1 MRSTLRTERNQPI
14 ERSNEVNGYRD
25 LRVALLGCGSVGAQ
39 VARLI
44 LEHGDE
50 LAARIGAT
58 LQLTGIAVR
67 DLDAP
72 RDVELP
78 RELFTTDAERLVLG
92 ADIVVELMGGV
103 EPARTLILKAIEGGA
118 DVVTAN
124 KALIAAH
131 GSELNEA
138 AEQVGAQ
145 LSYEAA
151 VAGAIPIIRPLR
163 ESLAGDHVTRVLGI
177 VNGSTNYILDR
188 MDRFGDSAEDAMRVA
203 AELGYLEADPTLDV
217 EGYDAA
223 QKATILARI
232 AFHTE
237 VPVDAVY
244 REGITRVTAAQVDA
258 ARHAGQ
264 VIKLLAIAERLTAAD
279 GTEGV
284 SARVYPALISRDH
297 PLAAVHGGKN
307 AVFVEAEAAG
317 ELMFYG
323 AGAGG
328 VETASAVLGD
338 LVSAARRHV
347 VGGPGIPGS
356 AHAELP
362 ILPIGEVN
370 TSYQIML
377 DVPDEPGVLA
387 TIAGILARHGVSAS
401 SVEQSVPADAHG
413 TAALVIGTHVAR
425 EVDLAATVEE
435 LRRSDAVAAVT
446 SVLRLEGNA

>member
-1 MRSTLRTERNQPI
+1 M
-14 ERSNEVNGYRD
+14 NGYRD
-25 LRVALLGCGSVGAQ
+25 LRIGLLGCGSVGAQ

-50 LAARIGAT
+50 LAARIGARLT
-58 LQLTGIAVR
+58 LAGIAVR
-67 DLDAP
+67 NVDAP

-78 RELFTTDAERLVLG
+78 RELFTTDAERLVQG
-92 ADIVVELMGGV
+92 SDIVIELMGGI
-103 EPARTLILKAIEGGA
+103 EPARTLITQALQGGA

-131 GSELNEA
+131 GPELSEA

-151 VAGAIPIIRPLR
+151 VAAAIPILRPLR
-163 ESLAGDHVTRVLGI
+163 ESLAGDHITRVLGI

-188 MDRFGDSAEDAMRVA
+188 MDRFGDSAEDASRVA
-203 AELGYLEADPTLDV
+203 SELGFLEADPTLDV

-223 QKATILARI
+223 QKATILASI

-237 VPVDAVY
+237 VPVDAVH
-244 REGITRVTAAQVDA
+244 REGITQITAEQIEA
-258 ARHAGQ
+258 AKSAGY
-264 VIKLLAIAERLTAAD
+264 VIKLLAIAERLQAAD
-279 GTEGV
+279 GTDGV
-284 SARVYPALISRDH
+284 SARVYPALIRRDH
-297 PLAAVHGGKN
+297 PLAAVHEGKN

-328 VETASAVLGD
+328 AETASAVLGD

-356 AHAELP
+356 LHAELP
-362 ILPIGEVN
+362 ILPVGEVM
-370 TSYQIML
+370 TAYQIML
-377 DVPDEPGVLA
+377 EVRDQPGVLA
-387 TIAGILARHGVSAS
+387 SIAGILAERGVSAA
-401 SVEQSVPADAHG
+401 SVEQTVARGEAGDEPS
-413 TAALVIGTHVAR
+413 AALVIGTHRAR
-425 EVDLAATVEE
+425 EADLAATVEA
-435 LRRSDAVAAVT
+435 LRAAEVVTAVT
-446 SVLRLEGNA
+446 SVLRLEGQA

>member
-1 MRSTLRTERNQPI
+1 MTA
-14 ERSNEVNGYRD
+14 YRD

-39 VARLI
+39 VARLL
-44 LEHGDE
+44 LEQREE
-50 LAARIGAT
+50 LAARTGAG
-58 LQLTGIAVR
+58 LQLVGIAVR
-67 DLDAP
+67 NIDAP

-78 RELFTTDAERLVLG
+78 RELFTTDAEQLVLG
-92 ADIVVELMGGV
+92 ADIVVELMGGI
-103 EPARTLILKAIEGGA
+103 EPARGLILRALEGGA

-131 GSELNEA
+131 GPELADA

-163 ESLAGDHVTRVLGI
+163 ESLAGDHITRVLGI

-203 AELGYLEADPTLDV
+203 SELGYLEADPTLDV

-223 QKATILARI
+223 QKATILASI

-237 VPVDAVY
+237 VPVEAVY
-244 REGITRVTAAQVDA
+244 REGITGITSAQIEA
-258 ARHAGQ
+258 ARHAGS

-284 SARVYPALISRDH
+284 SARVYPALIDRDH

-307 AVFVEAEAAG
+307 AVFVESEAAG

-328 VETASAVLGD
+328 IETASAVLGD

-347 VGGPGIPGS
+347 AGGPGIPGS
-356 AHAELP
+356 AHAELTV
-362 ILPIGEVN
+362 LPIGEVS
-370 TSYQIML
+370 TAYQIML
-377 DVPDEPGVLA
+377 TVRDQPGVLA
-387 TIAGILARHGVSAS
+387 TIASLLAEHGVSAA
-401 SVEQSVPADAHG
+401 SVEQSVTHDEEG
-413 TAALVIGTHVAR
+413 TATLVIGTHQAR
-425 EVDLAATVEE
+425 EAELAATVEA
-435 LRRSDAVAAVT
+435 LRGSDAVTAVT
-446 SVLRLEGNA
+446 SVLRLEGNS

>member
-1 MRSTLRTERNQPI
+1 MNTHER
-14 ERSNEVNGYRD
+14 RNEVNGYRD

-44 LEHGDE
+44 LEHNDE
-50 LAARIGAT
+50 LAARIGARLT
-58 LQLTGIAVR
+58 LTGIAVR
-67 DLDAP
+67 DTSAQ
-72 RDVELP
+72 RDVPLP
-78 RELFTTDAERLVLG
+78 TELFTTDAESLVLG
-92 ADIVVELMGGV
+92 ADVVVELMGGI
-103 EPARTLILKAIEGGA
+103 EPARTLIAQALQSGA

-131 GSELNEA
+131 GPELA
-138 AEQVGAQ
+138 DVAEQVGAQ

-188 MDRFGDSAEDAMRVA
+188 MDRFGDSAEDAMQVA
-203 AELGYLEADPTLDV
+203 SDLGFLEADPTLDV

-223 QKATILARI
+223 QKATILASI

-237 VPVDAVY
+237 VPVEKVY
-244 REGITRVTAAQVDA
+244 REGISGVTADQIEAAQK
-258 ARHAGQ
+258 GGY

-279 GTEGV
+279 GTQGV
-284 SARVYPALISRDH
+284 SARVYPALIDRDH
-297 PLAAVHGGKN
+297 PLAAVHEGMN

-347 VGGPGIPGS
+347 IGGPGTPGS
-356 AHAELP
+356 SHAELP
-362 ILPIGEVN
+362 ILPIGEVS
-370 TSYQIML
+370 TSYQVML
-377 DVPDEPGVLA
+377 EVRDEAGVLA
-387 TIAGILARHGVSAS
+387 KVAGILAEHGVSAAN
-401 SVEQSVPADAHG
+401 VEQTVQADHND
-413 TAALVIGTHVAR
+413 TATLIIGTHVAR
-425 EVDLAATVEE
+425 EADLARTVDA
-435 LRRSDAVAAVT
+435 LRQSEAVIEVL
-446 SVLRLEGNA
+446 SVLRLEGQS

>member
-1 MRSTLRTERNQPI
+1 M
-14 ERSNEVNGYRD
+14 NEYRD

-50 LAARIGAT
+50 LAARAGAR
-58 LQLTGIAVR
+58 LSLAGIAVR
-67 DLDAP
+67 NLDSP

-78 RELFTTDAERLVLG
+78 QELFTVDAERLVQS
-92 ADIVVELMGGV
+92 ADIVIELMGGI
-103 EPARTLILKAIEGGA
+103 EPAKTLILQALRGGA

-131 GSELNEA
+131 GPELAEA

-151 VAGAIPIIRPLR
+151 VAAAIPILRPLR
-163 ESLAGDHVTRVLGI
+163 ESLAGDHITRVLGI

-188 MDRFGDSAEDAMRVA
+188 MDRFGDSSEDAMRLA
-203 AELGYLEADPTLDV
+203 SELGYLEADPTLDV

-223 QKATILARI
+223 QKATILASI

-244 REGITRVTAAQVDA
+244 REGISNITAAQIEA
-258 ARHAGQ
+258 AKHAGY
-264 VIKLLAIAERLTAAD
+264 VIKLLAIAERLTSAD
-279 GTEGV
+279 GTDGV

-297 PLAAVHGGKN
+297 PLAVVYGGKN
-307 AVFVEAEAAG
+307 AVFVEAESAG

-328 VETASAVLGD
+328 AETASAVLGD

-356 AHAELP
+356 LHAGLP
-362 ILPIGEVN
+362 ILPVTEV
-370 TSYQIML
+370 TTAYQVML
-377 DVPDEPGVLA
+377 EVRDEPGVLA
-387 TIAGILARHGVSAS
+387 GIAGILAEHGVSAA
-401 SVEQSVPADAHG
+401 SVEQ
-413 TAALVIGTHVAR
+413 AAAPGDQASLVIGTHDAR
-425 EVDLAATVEE
+425 EGDLAAMVEA
-435 LRRSDAVAAVT
+435 LRASDRVVSVT
-446 SVLRLEGNA
+446 SVLRLEGQA

>member
-1 MRSTLRTERNQPI
+1 M
-14 ERSNEVNGYRD
+14 NGYRD

-44 LEHGDE
+44 LEQGDE
-50 LAARIGAT
+50 LAARVGAR
-58 LQLTGIAVR
+58 LQLAGIAVR
-67 DLDAP
+67 SLDAK

-78 RELFTTDAERLVLG
+78 QELFTTDAEQLVLG
-92 ADIVVELMGGV
+92 ADVVVELMGGV
-103 EPARTLILKAIEGGA
+103 EPARTLILQALEAGA

-131 GSELNEA
+131 GPELADA

-163 ESLAGDHVTRVLGI
+163 ESLAGDHITRVLGI

-203 AELGYLEADPTLDV
+203 SELGYLEADPTLDV

-223 QKATILARI
+223 QKATILASI

-237 VPVDAVY
+237 VPVDAVH
-244 REGITRVTAAQVDA
+244 REGITSITSEQIQA
-258 ARHAGQ
+258 ARNAGA
-264 VIKLLAIAERLTAAD
+264 VIKLLAIAERVTASD
-279 GTEGV
+279 GTQGV
-284 SARVYPALISRDH
+284 SARVYPALIDRDH

-347 VGGPGIPGS
+347 IGGPGIPGS
-356 AHAELP
+356 SHADLP
-362 ILPIGEVN
+362 ILPVGEVR
-370 TSYQIML
+370 TRYQVML
-377 DVPDEPGVLA
+377 DVRDEPGVLA
-387 TIAGILARHGVSAS
+387 AIAGILADHGVSAA
-401 SVEQSVPADAHG
+401 SVEQSVPEDSAG
-413 TAALVIGTHVAR
+413 TATLVIGTHTAR
-425 EVDLAATVEE
+425 EADLAATVDA
-435 LRRSDAVAAVT
+435 LRDSDVVTAVT
-446 SVLRLEGNA
+446 SVLRLEGN

>member
-1 MRSTLRTERNQPI
+1 VNTERG
-14 ERSNEVNGYRD
+14 EDEVNGYRD

-39 VARLI
+39 VARLLI
-44 LEHGDE
+44 EQGDE
-50 LAARIGAT
+50 LAARIGAR

-67 DLDAP
+67 DIDAP

-78 RELFTTDAERLVLG
+78 RELFTVDAERLVLG
-92 ADIVVELMGGV
+92 ADIVVELMGGI
-103 EPARTLILKAIEGGA
+103 EPARGLILRALEGGA

-131 GSELNEA
+131 GPELADA

-163 ESLAGDHVTRVLGI
+163 ESLAGDHITRVLGI

-188 MDRFGDSAEDAMRVA
+188 MDRFGDTAEDAMRVA
-203 AELGYLEADPTLDV
+203 SELGYLEADPTLDV

-223 QKATILARI
+223 QKATILASI
-232 AFHTE
+232 AFHTV

-244 REGITRVTAAQVDA
+244 REGITKVTAAQIDTA
-258 ARHAGQ
+258 KHAGY

-284 SARVYPALISRDH
+284 SARVYPALISREH

-347 VGGPGIPGS
+347 AGGPGIPVS
-356 AHAELP
+356 AHADLTVLP
-362 ILPIGEVN
+362 VGEVS
-370 TSYQIML
+370 TRYQVML
-377 DVPDEPGVLA
+377 EVRDEPGVLA
-387 TIAGILARHGVSAS
+387 AIASLLAEHGVSAA
-401 SVEQSVPADAHG
+401 SVEQTTAPGAEG
-413 TAALVIGTHVAR
+413 TAALVIGTHQAR
-425 EVDLAATVEE
+425 EADLAATVDA
-435 LRRSDAVAAVT
+435 LRASDVVTAVT
-446 SVLRLEGNA
+446 SVLRLEGSA

>member
-1 MRSTLRTERNQPI
+1 M
-14 ERSNEVNGYRD
+14 NGYRD

-39 VARLI
+39 VARLL
-44 LEHGDE
+44 LEQGDE
-50 LAARIGAT
+50 LAARIGAH
-58 LQLTGIAVR
+58 LQLIGIAVR
-67 DLDAP
+67 DVDAP
-72 RDVELP
+72 RDVDLP
-78 RELFTTDAERLVLG
+78 RELLTTDAEHLVLG
-92 ADIVVELMGGV
+92 ADIVIELMGGI
-103 EPARTLILKAIEGGA
+103 EPARSLILRALEGGA

-131 GSELNEA
+131 GPELSDA

-163 ESLAGDHVTRVLGI
+163 ESLAGDHITRVLGI

-203 AELGYLEADPTLDV
+203 SELGYLEADPTLDV

-223 QKATILARI
+223 QKATILASI

-237 VPVDAVY
+237 VPVEAVY
-244 REGITRVTAAQVDA
+244 REGITGVTSAQIAAA
-258 ARHAGQ
+258 KHAGY
-264 VIKLLAIAERLTAAD
+264 VIKLLAIAERLTSSD

-284 SARVYPALISRDH
+284 SARVYPALIGRDH

-307 AVFVEAEAAG
+307 AVFVDAEAAG

-347 VGGPGIPGS
+347 AGGPGIPGS
-356 AHAELP
+356 LHADLP
-362 ILPIGEVN
+362 ILPVSEVN
-370 TSYQIML
+370 TRYQMML
-377 DVPDEPGVLA
+377 TVRDRPGVLA
-387 TIAGILARHGVSAS
+387 AIATILAEHEVSAA
-401 SVEQSVPADAHG
+401 SVEQTVAVDADGTEVPDAA
-413 TAALVIGTHVAR
+413 TLVIGTHMAR
-425 EVDLAATVEE
+425 EGDLAATVEA
-435 LRRSDAVAAVT
+435 LRGSDVVVEVT
-446 SVLRLEGNA
+446 SVLRLEGGA

>member
-1 MRSTLRTERNQPI
+1 M
-14 ERSNEVNGYRD
+14 NGYRD

-50 LAARIGAT
+50 LAARAGARLT
-58 LQLTGIAVR
+58 LAGIAVR
-67 DLDAP
+67 NLESP

-78 RELFTTDAERLVLG
+78 PELFTTDAERLVQG
-92 ADIVVELMGGV
+92 ADIVIELMGGI
-103 EPARTLILKAIEGGA
+103 EPAKSLILQALQGGA

-131 GSELNEA
+131 GPELAEA

-151 VAGAIPIIRPLR
+151 VAAAIPILRPLR
-163 ESLAGDHVTRVLGI
+163 ESLAGDHITRVLGI

-188 MDRFGDSAEDAMRVA
+188 MDRFGDSAEEAMRLA
-203 AELGYLEADPTLDV
+203 SDLGYLEADPTLDV

-223 QKATILARI
+223 QKATILASI

-244 REGITRVTAAQVDA
+244 REGITKITAAQIDA
-258 ARHAGQ
+258 AKHAGY
-264 VIKLLAIAERLTAAD
+264 VIKLLAIAERITSAD
-279 GTEGV
+279 GTDGV
-284 SARVYPALISRDH
+284 SARVYPALIGRDH
-297 PLAAVHGGKN
+297 PLAVVYGGKN

-328 VETASAVLGD
+328 AETASAVLGD

-356 AHAELP
+356 LHAELP
-362 ILPIGEVN
+362 ILPVSEVS
-370 TSYQIML
+370 TAYQVML
-377 DVPDEPGVLA
+377 EVRDEPGVLA
-387 TIAGILARHGVSAS
+387 GVAGILAEHGVSAA
-401 SVEQSVPADAHG
+401 SVEQSVEPGATGRA
-413 TAALVIGTHVAR
+413 TLVIGTHIAR
-425 EVDLAATVEE
+425 EGDLAATVEA
-435 LRRSDAVAAVT
+435 LRQSDMVVDVT
-446 SVLRLEGNA
+446 SILRLEGQA

>member
-1 MRSTLRTERNQPI
+1 MNA
-14 ERSNEVNGYRD
+14 YRD
-25 LRVALLGCGSVGAQ
+25 LRVALLGGGSVGAQ
-39 VARLI
+39 VARLL
-44 LEHGDE
+44 LEQGDE
-50 LAARIGAT
+50 LAARVGAR
-58 LQLTGIAVR
+58 LQLIGIAVR
-67 DLDAP
+67 DVEAP
-72 RDVELP
+72 RDVDLP
-78 RELFTTDAERLVLG
+78 RELLTTDAEQLVVG
-92 ADIVVELMGGV
+92 ADIVIELMGGI
-103 EPARTLILKAIEGGA
+103 EPARSLILQSIESGA

-131 GSELNEA
+131 GPELAEA

-145 LSYEAA
+145 LNYEAA

-163 ESLAGDHVTRVLGI
+163 ESLAGDHITRVMGI

-188 MDRFGDSAEDAMRVA
+188 MDRFGDSAEEAMRVA
-203 AELGYLEADPTLDV
+203 SELGYLEADPTLDV

-223 QKATILARI
+223 QKATILASI

-244 REGITRVTAAQVDA
+244 REGITQITLQQIEAA
-258 ARHAGQ
+258 ARAGY
-264 VIKLLAIAERLTAAD
+264 VIKLLAIAERLTTNE
-279 GTEGV
+279 GVEGV

-338 LVSAARRHV
+338 VVSAARRHV

-356 AHAELP
+356 SHAALP
-362 ILPIGEVN
+362 VLAVEDVL
-370 TSYQIML
+370 TRYQIML
-377 DVPDEPGVLA
+377 RVRDQTGVLA
-387 TIAGILARHGVSAS
+387 TIAGLLSQHGVSIAS
-401 SVEQSVPADAHG
+401 MEQTAPQVDAEGSEAEGIVTLVFG
-413 TAALVIGTHVAR
+413 THIAREGDLATTVAALR
-425 EVDLAATVEE
+425 EN
-435 LRRSDAVAAVT
+435 DAVTEVT
-446 SVLRLEGNA
+446 SVLRLEGN

>member
-1 MRSTLRTERNQPI
+1 MNS
-14 ERSNEVNGYRD
+14 YRD

-44 LEHGDE
+44 IEQGDE
-50 LAARIGAT
+50 LAARIGAGLT
-58 LQLTGIAVR
+58 LTGIAVR
-67 DLDAP
+67 DIDAP
-72 RDVELP
+72 RDIDLP
-78 RELFTTDAERLVLG
+78 RELFTTDAEQLVLG
-92 ADIVVELMGGV
+92 ADVVVELMGGI
-103 EPARTLILKAIEGGA
+103 EPARGLILRALEGGA

-131 GSELNEA
+131 GPELADA

-151 VAGAIPIIRPLR
+151 VAGAIPILRPLR
-163 ESLAGDHVTRVLGI
+163 ESLAGDHITRVLGI

-188 MDRFGDSAEDAMRVA
+188 MDRFGDSAADAMRVS
-203 AELGYLEADPTLDV
+203 AELGFLEADPTLDV

-223 QKATILARI
+223 QKATILASI

-237 VPVDAVY
+237 VPVAKVY
-244 REGITRVTAAQVDA
+244 REGISSVTAAQIEA
-258 ARHAGQ
+258 AKSAGY

-279 GTEGV
+279 GTPGV
-284 SARVYPALISRDH
+284 SARVYPALIKREH
-297 PLAAVHGGKN
+297 PLAAVHDGKN

-347 VGGPGIPGS
+347 VGGPGIQGS
-356 AHAELP
+356 AHADLT
-362 ILPIGEVN
+362 ILPVGEV
-370 TSYQIML
+370 TTAYQVML
-377 DVPDEPGVLA
+377 EVPDEKGVLA
-387 TIAGILARHGVSAS
+387 RIAGLLAEHGVSAE
-401 SVEQSVPADAHG
+401 SVEQTVSDDAQG
-413 TAALVIGTHVAR
+413 TATLIIGTHAAR
-425 EVDLAATVEE
+425 ESKLAATVEA
-435 LRRSDAVAAVT
+435 LRASDAVVDVT

>member
-1 MRSTLRTERNQPI
+1 M
-14 ERSNEVNGYRD
+14 NGYRD

-237 VPVDAVY
+237 VPVDSVY
-244 REGITRVTAAQVDA
+244 REGITRVTAAQVEA
-258 ARHAGQ
+258 AKHAGQ

-425 EVDLAATVEE
+425 EADLAATVDE

>member
-1 MRSTLRTERNQPI
+1 M
-14 ERSNEVNGYRD
+14 NGYRD

-50 LAARIGAT
+50 LAARIGARLT
-58 LQLTGIAVR
+58 LAGIAVR
-67 DLDAP
+67 NVDSK
-72 RDVELP
+72 RDVDLP
-78 RELFTTDAERLVLG
+78 RELFTTDAERLVQG
-92 ADIVVELMGGV
+92 ADIVIELMGGI
-103 EPARTLILKAIEGGA
+103 EPARTLIMQALQGGA

-124 KALIAAH
+124 KALLAEH
-131 GSELNEA
+131 GPELSDA

-151 VAGAIPIIRPLR
+151 VAAAIPILRPLR
-163 ESLAGDHVTRVLGI
+163 ESLAGDHITRVLGI

-188 MDRFGDSAEDAMRVA
+188 MDRFGDSAEDAARVA
-203 AELGYLEADPTLDV
+203 SELGFLEADPTLDV

-223 QKATILARI
+223 QKATILASI

-244 REGITRVTAAQVDA
+244 REGITKITAEQIEA
-258 ARHAGQ
+258 AKSAGY
-264 VIKLLAIAERLTAAD
+264 VIKLLAIAERITSSEGVD
-279 GTEGV
+279 GV
-284 SARVYPALISRDH
+284 SARVYPALIRREH
-297 PLAAVHGGKN
+297 PLAAVHEGKN

-328 VETASAVLGD
+328 AETASAVLGD

-347 VGGPGIPGS
+347 VGGPGIAGS
-356 AHAELP
+356 LHADLP
-362 ILPIGEVN
+362 ILPVGEVN
-370 TSYQIML
+370 TAYQIML
-377 DVPDEPGVLA
+377 QVRDEPGVLA
-387 TIAGILARHGVSAS
+387 GIAGILAEHGVSAA
-401 SVEQSVPADAHG
+401 SVEQSVAQG
-413 TAALVIGTHVAR
+413 TEGRASLVIGTHVAR
-425 EVDLAATVEE
+425 EADLAATVDA
-435 LRRSDAVAAVT
+435 LRAADVVLDVT